1 MSHVQCY
8 FCSRVNASDAMFC
21 DACGGQLNLRPC
33 PKCEAVNE
41 ASATLCYACE
51 CDLART
57 AAEDSSDANE
67 HVAISAAFDERQPD
81 YARIGLAR
89 DDAVP
94 AANAV
99 VTLEVVRS
107 ARAHSAA
114 PFKRRTILA
123 GAAICVLAAAAAI
136 FFASTRTPVRSS
148 SAVRSAMPAQSSAA
162 TKASPAPRT
171 GAVEAEAALG
181 ATGGSV
187 AACDPGVVALGLC
200 ASVAR
205 EAKPGT
211 PNKTSPE
218 AARPSTVNEA
228 GARCTEAAA
237 ALALCR
243 Q

>member
-33 PKCEAVNE
+33 PNCEAVNE
-41 ASATLCYACE
+41 ASATLCYACK
-51 CDLART
+51 CDLAQT

-67 HVAISAAFDERQPD
+67 HVAISAAFDERRPD

-89 DDAVP
+89 DEAVP

-99 VTLEVVRS
+99 VTLDEARS
-107 ARAHSAA
+107 ARAHRAA
-114 PFKRRTILA
+114 PFKRRAILA
-123 GAAICVLAAAAAI
+123 GAGICVLATAAAI

-148 SAVRSAMPAQSSAA
+148 SAGPSAMPAQSSAA
-162 TKASPAPRT
+162 TKASPAPLT
-171 GAVEAEAALG
+171 SAVEAEAALE

-187 AACDPGVVALGLC
+187 AACDPGVAALGLC
-200 ASVAR
+200 ASVAQ
-205 EAKPGT
+205 EAKPAA

-218 AARPSTVNEA
+218 TARPSTVNEA
-228 GARCTEAAA
+228 GPQCTQAAA